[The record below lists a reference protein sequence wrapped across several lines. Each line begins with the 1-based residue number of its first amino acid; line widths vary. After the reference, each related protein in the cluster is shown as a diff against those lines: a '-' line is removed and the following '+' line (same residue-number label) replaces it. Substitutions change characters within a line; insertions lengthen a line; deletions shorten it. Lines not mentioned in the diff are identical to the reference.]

1 MNRTWSWKKILVA
14 KMSPFFNLLFMNF
27 NEKDV
32 MTFKKIEKFKQF
44 FLKMHFAYAS
54 VFMP

>member
-1 MNRTWSWKKILVA
+1 MVMKKILVA

-54 VFMP
+54 VFMS